1 MNIHPLRLLPVLGL
15 ACGVAH
21 AAPNP
26 EQHPWS
32 FSLSGGGDVDT
43 SGSIR
48 EPETTTIDDLGA
60 IDPALE
66 GTSGTLT
73 LDRTRYS
80 DLYDNG
86 HELGAELGYAFS
98 KNLEGF
104 GRVTYDSF
112 AGRDVEIGT
121 LTSDVLAEPAPLDAN
136 FADAKSVS
144 LQVGARYYWA
154 AGSAW
159 RPFVAGALGATHMDA
174 LTASLTVPGT
184 AFEPQDARFAQ
195 ADTVFTQ
202 SAEAGLEY
210 NAGPSFG
217 LRFAVDADHFGHASA
232 SDDDPVL
239 TQLGIDTTE
248 NPGNRWTF
256 PITLTASYRFGQPG

>member
-1 MNIHPLRLLPVLGL
+1 MNIRPLRFLPVLAL

-21 AAPNP
+21 AAPNQ

-32 FSLSGGGDVDT
+32 FSLSAGGAADM

-48 EPETTTIDDLGA
+48 EPMTTAIDNLGPL
-60 IDPALE
+60 DPALT
-66 GTSGTLT
+66 GAAGTLT
-73 LDRTRYS
+73 LDHTRFG

-104 GRVTYDSF
+104 GRLSYDDFS
-112 AGRDVEIGT
+112 GRGVDIGT
-121 LTSDVLAEPAPLDAN
+121 LSSDALAAPAPLDAD
-136 FADAKSVS
+136 FADAKALS
-144 LQVGARYYWA
+144 LQFGARYYWA
-154 AGSAW
+154 AGSEW

-184 AFEPQDARFAQ
+184 AIDLPDARFSS

-202 SAEAGLEY
+202 SAEAGVEY
-210 NAGPSFG
+210 APGPSFD
-217 LRFAVDADHFGHASA
+217 LRFAVDADHFGRVGASH
-232 SDDDPVL
+232 DDAAL
-239 TQLGIDTTE
+239 TQLGIDSNE
-248 NPGNRWTF
+248 DPGSRWTF
-256 PITLTASYRFGQPG
+256 PVTLTASYRFGSPG

>member
-1 MNIHPLRLLPVLGL
+1 MNIRPLRFLPVLGL

-21 AAPNP
+21 AAPNQ

-32 FSLSGGGDVDT
+32 FSLSAGGAVDM

-48 EPETTTIDDLGA
+48 EPATGTIDDLGA
-60 IDPALE
+60 LDPTLE
-66 GTSGTLT
+66 GNSATLT
-73 LDRTRYS
+73 LDRTRFG

-112 AGRDVEIGT
+112 AGRDVEMGT
-121 LTSDVLAEPAPLDAN
+121 LTSEAFASPAPLDAS
-136 FADAKSVS
+136 FADAKDLS
-144 LQVGARYYWA
+144 LQLGARYYWA
-154 AGSAW
+154 AGSQW

-174 LTASLTVPGT
+174 LTASFTAPGT
-184 AFEPQDARFAQ
+184 AIDVQDARFSK

-202 SAEAGLEY
+202 SVEAGLEY
-210 NAGPSFG
+210 APGPSFD
-217 LRFAVDADHFGHASA
+217 LRFAVDADHFGHAAA
-232 SDDDPVL
+232 SDDNSAL
-239 TQLGIDTTE
+239 EELGIDTTE